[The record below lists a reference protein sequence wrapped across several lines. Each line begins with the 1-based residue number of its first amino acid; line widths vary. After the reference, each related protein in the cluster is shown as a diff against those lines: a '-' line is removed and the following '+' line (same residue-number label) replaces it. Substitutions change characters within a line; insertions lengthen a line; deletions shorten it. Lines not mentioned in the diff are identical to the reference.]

1 MKGYHS
7 SNLTRHVQR
16 YHPQNYESMSIEL
29 EQKAGLI
36 KAEKRKRLAD
46 EFENDGRKK
55 ITIVFSR
62 EQLKEA
68 CVEMITTNARPFN
81 LMGDSGFQKVIAPFI
96 QAFAGNFAVN
106 AENIRA
112 CIPQKAHDIRNK
124 LKNELAGKLVSIK
137 VDSVKRLSRSILGK
151 VFI

>member
-1 MKGYHS
+1 M
-7 SNLTRHVQR
+7 T
-16 YHPQNYESMSIEL
+16 
-29 EQKAGLI
+29 
-36 KAEKRKRLAD
+36 
-46 EFENDGRKK
+46 
-55 ITIVFSR
+55 
-62 EQLKEA
+62 
-68 CVEMITTNARPFN
+68 ITTNARPFN

-124 LKNELAGKLVSIK
+124 LKNEMAGKLVSIK